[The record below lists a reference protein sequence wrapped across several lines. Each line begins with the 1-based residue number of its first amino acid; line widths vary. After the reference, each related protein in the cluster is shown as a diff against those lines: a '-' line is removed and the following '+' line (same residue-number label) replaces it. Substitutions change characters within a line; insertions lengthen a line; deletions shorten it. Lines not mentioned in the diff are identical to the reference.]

1 MQIVFQVSPD
11 RRRWVRATRRAMRP
25 YGTVV
30 WVGCL
35 IIMLG
40 GVTIT
45 VLDPADP
52 QGVVFIVLGLVML
65 VLGLSLPWLAV
76 RMQGWLLDSPT
87 TVTVTAEKLSSRS
100 ADVSAEIAWSTVR
113 RVQET
118 PEMWLV
124 RPGRTHMLMLPKDG
138 TDEAGRREFQRLLV
152 ERGLAR

>member
-25 YGTVV
+25 YGTIV
-30 WVGCL
+30 WVGGL
-35 IIMLG
+35 VVMSNG
-40 GVTIT
+40 IT
-45 VLDPADP
+45 VAVLDPADP
-52 QGVVFIVLGLVML
+52 LGVVFVVLGLVL
-65 VLGLSLPWLAV
+65 LGLGLSLPWLSV
-76 RMQGWLLDSPT
+76 RMQGWLLDSPS
-87 TVTVTAEKLSSRS
+87 TVTVTAETLSSRS